1 MAKGI
6 IVVDMPERCDDCP
19 LEAYNETFYG
29 DELNHWCPFE
39 YKGYTDDV
47 RGNRRADWCPI
58 KPCYSSDDQNIS
70 LIDGESVVLSPKELI
85 GLLKKAPQ
93 DDILMVEINDGKDE
107 SGVVDD
113 VMIGG
118 GTGKGFTYIK
128 VSTDI

>member
-19 LEAYNETFYG
+19 VEAYNETFYG

-58 KPCYSSDDQNIS
+58 KPMPKRTYHENYC
-70 LIDGESVVLSPKELI
+70 DGGRYDKGWNDCLNEVLGMEK
-85 GLLKKAPQ
+85 
-93 DDILMVEINDGKDE
+93 
-107 SGVVDD
+107 
-113 VMIGG
+113 
-118 GTGKGFTYIK
+118 
-128 VSTDI
+128 

>member
-6 IVVDMPERCDDCP
+6 IVVDIPESCR
-19 LEAYNETFYG
+19 NIRG
-29 DELNHWCPFE
+29 DKNGCLFGGMVCQIEQE
-39 YKGYTDDV
+39 DV
-47 RGNRRADWCPI
+47 MKHVKNGTKPSWCPI

-85 GLLKKAPQ
+85 GLLKNAPQ

-128 VSTDI
+128 VGTDI